1 MKGMNM
7 EKKRFFA
14 YIVAV
19 VLLCGIQA
27 FAGTTDTIGG
37 AAWWT
42 KITDIIND
50 TYIGYL
56 VAAGLT
62 IKGMY
67 EYFGGQVQ
75 MPTLLK
81 YGVGAVASGSIA
93 VMAQNLST
101 ALIG

>member
-1 MKGMNM
+1 MD
-7 EKKRFFA
+7 KKKLLIA
-14 YIVAV
+14 ICVVAFISV
-19 VLLCGIQA
+19 VGGV
-27 FAGTTDTIGG
+27 AGTTDTIGG

-56 VAAGLT
+56 IAAGLT

-67 EYFGGQVQ
+67 EYFGGQTQ
-75 MPTLLK
+75 LPTLVK

-93 VMAQNLST
+93 AMATNLST
-101 ALIG
+101 ALIA

>member
-1 MKGMNM
+1 MK
-7 EKKRFFA
+7 KKRFWA
-14 YIVAV
+14 YIFLAAV
-19 VLLCGIQA
+19 IYGVQA
-27 FAGTTDTIGG
+27 VAGTTDTIGG

-67 EYFGGQVQ
+67 EYFGGMVQ

-93 VMAQNLST
+93 VMAQNIST
-101 ALIG
+101 ALML